1 MNLWLVLNKILLLMI
16 NNRDENLRKYF
27 EYALFIIFNRNFT
40 KPYLFI
46 IFIWLVDIEGLT
58 YLIETRITIAGG
70 FLNSQTI
77 ETIVFNFVRDKL
89 LDQVQ
94 PEKYL
99 SESMAQVIVYA
110 RDSDEM
116 GQFIHELKL
125 HDDGKVFRL
134 K

>member
-1 MNLWLVLNKILLLMI
+1 MI

-27 EYALFIIFNRNFT
+27 ENALFIIFNRNFT

-125 HDDGKVFRL
+125 HHDGKVFRL